1 VHQRLDTFIPVV
13 DALPNSAN
21 DRPQAD
27 ARRHRSSEGTQI
39 VAWPFMTHC
48 FCRYVLTTTGER
60 LPFTNTSTEAAE
72 HQAAYLKKAEH
83 TLLKKK

>member
-1 VHQRLDTFIPVV
+1 VHQRVDLFIPVGRCAAQFSERQAAA
-13 DALPNSAN
+13 DAL
-21 DRPQAD
+21 
-27 ARRHRSSEGTQI
+27 RHRSSEGTQI

-72 HQAAYLKKAEH
+72 NQAAYLNKAEH